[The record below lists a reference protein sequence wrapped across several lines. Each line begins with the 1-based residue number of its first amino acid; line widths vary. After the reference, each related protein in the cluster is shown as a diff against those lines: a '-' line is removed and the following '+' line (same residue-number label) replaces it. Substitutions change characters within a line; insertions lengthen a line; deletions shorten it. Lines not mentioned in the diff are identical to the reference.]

1 MKSVDTSS
9 TPSVDKR
16 MVRAAFERSAESYD
30 QVAVLQ
36 RTVADRLLDH
46 LAPVRLQPRV
56 VVDLGAGTGMCLR
69 QLEGHYRNAQVIALD
84 LAEAMLKQAR
94 RKASRFFSRQRFV
107 CADAECLPFGNGSI
121 HLLFSNLTLQWCNHL
136 EHTYR
141 EFARVMVPGGL
152 LMFSTF
158 GPDTLKELRASFAEV
173 DGHSHVNSFQ
183 DLHDIGD
190 ALMASGF
197 CDVVVDAERI
207 TMTYSDVMSLM
218 SDLKSLGAHNATS
231 HRQRGLTGKH
241 RMRAMTRA
249 YEKYREQGVLPAT
262 YEVIYAHAWKPLLRL
277 VSIPVTAL
285 HADGGRWDNEALE
298 P

>member
-1 MKSVDTSS
+1 MKSVDAF
-9 TPSVDKR
+9 TPALDKR

-56 VVDLGAGTGMCLR
+56 VVDVGAGTGICLR
-69 QLEGHYRNAQVIALD
+69 QLEKRYRHAQVIALD

-94 RKASRFFSRQRFV
+94 RKAPRFFSRQRFV
-107 CADAECLPFGNGSI
+107 CADAECLPFGNGSVE
-121 HLLFSNLTLQWCNHL
+121 LLFSNLTLQWCNHL

-141 EFARVMVPGGL
+141 EFARVVVPGGL

-158 GPDTLKELRASFAEV
+158 GPDTLKELRDSFAEV

-197 CDVVVDAERI
+197 RDVVVDAERI
-207 TMTYSDVMSLM
+207 TMTYRDVMSLM
-218 SDLKSLGAHNATS
+218 RDLKSLGAHNVTS
-231 HRQRGLTGKH
+231 GRQRGLTGKQ
-241 RMRAMTRA
+241 RMQAMTRA
-249 YEKYREQGVLPAT
+249 YEARREAGVLPAT
-262 YEVIYAHAWKPLLRL
+262 YEVIYAHAWVAQPRS

-285 HADGGRWDNEALE
+285 HASGGLCGNETLE